1 MTWSIDS
8 ITFKIPAVY
17 LADIQDCEIKW
28 ALGSIITNKASG
40 GDGIPVELFQILK
53 DKCCTQYASK
63 FWKLSS
69 GHRTGKGQF
78 SFQSLRKAM
87 PKNWWLWN
95 CGVRE
100 DSWES
105 LGLQPV
111 HPKGE
116 QSWVFI
122 GRTYAE
128 AETPILWPP
137 DVKNWLIWKDPY
149 GGKDWRWEERVRWLD
164 DITYSM
170 DMSLSELRELVM
182 DREAWRVEVLGS
194 HTVRHDWTTE
204 LSWIYI
210 CRSQSPKSSHRI
222 SPLGIYTFVCSLHLC
237 LRELLWQPCLTP
249 GIPFQAPCLLPL

>member
-1 MTWSIDS
+1 MYTSKNIWRSLS
-8 ITFKIPAVY
+8 SFRSTS
-17 LADIQDCEIKW
+17 LLESE
-28 ALGSIITNKASG
+28 LLSG
-40 GDGIPVELFQILK
+40 GKSYPHWKIHCLK
-53 DKCCTQYASK
+53 MVC
-63 FWKLSS
+63 LSQQN
-69 GHRTGKGQF
+69 K
-78 SFQSLRKAM
+78 
-87 PKNWWLWN
+87 
-95 CGVRE
+95 V
-100 DSWES
+100 
-105 LGLQPV
+105 
-111 HPKGE
+111 
-116 QSWVFI
+116 
-122 GRTYAE
+122 E

-137 DVKNWLIWKDPY
+137 DAKNWLIWKDPY